1 MKKLEFEELIKNKNS
16 KEIHHLINE
25 GANDIINLTDSQLI
39 KLVKIHKNLYEQER
53 KKMIENRKLWLL

>member
-16 KEIHHLINE
+16 KEIHYLINE

-39 KLVKIHKNLYEQER
+39 KLVKIHKNLYEQEIR
-53 KKMIENRKLWLL
+53 KMVENRKL